1 MKVGDLTAALD
12 TIAPLSLAEP
22 WDNVGLLAGDPER
35 DIEGPTLV
43 TIDLTPSVLA
53 EALSIEA
60 GAIVAYHPALFSP
73 IKRITPETSRGR
85 TIMRCLEAGISIHS
99 PHTAIDAVEGGVADW
114 LADGLGT
121 GGDRRALIPATV
133 KAPGQTH
140 KFVTFV
146 PRDAV
151 ERIRMAL
158 ASAGAGNIGEY
169 ELCSFESD
177 GFGTFQGN
185 EKSNPAVGKRGRL
198 ERVNEVRLEMVCA
211 GRAVPLLVETLRA
224 FHPYEEPAY
233 DVYEL
238 AGKADRSVGAGRR
251 ITLDQARTAEDIA
264 ASVRDYLAVNSVRLA
279 EAPANAGANE
289 KISRVGVC
297 PGSGAE
303 LVDAAIAEGCQ
314 LFVTGEMKH
323 HDLLSTLS
331 RGCSVILAGHTNT
344 ERGFMPRLA
353 ELLNQTLPGID
364 ARVSKAD
371 RLVWRPI

>member
-1 MKVGDLTAALD
+1 MNVGDLAATLES
-12 TIAPLSLAEP
+12 IAPLSLAEA
-22 WDNVGLLAGDPER
+22 WDNVGLLVGDPER
-35 DIEGPTLV
+35 ALEGPALL

-60 GAIVAYHPALFSP
+60 GAIVAYHPPLFSP
-73 IKRITPETSRGR
+73 IKRITPDTSRGR
-85 TIMRCLEAGISIHS
+85 TILRCLEAGIAIHS
-99 PHTAIDAVEGGVADW
+99 PHTALDAVQGGVTDW
-114 LADGLGT
+114 LADSLGT
-121 GGDRRALIPATV
+121 SGDRRALVPATI

-146 PRDAV
+146 PRNDV
-151 ERIRMAL
+151 DRLRMAL
-158 ASAGAGNIGEY
+158 SSAGAGRIGEY
-169 ELCSFESD
+169 DLCSFESE
-177 GFGTFQGN
+177 GHGTFQGSEN
-185 EKSNPAVGKRGRL
+185 SNPAVGQRGRF
-198 ERVNEVRLEMVCA
+198 ERVPEVRLEMVCA

-238 AGKADRSVGAGRR
+238 AGRADRSVGAGRR

-264 ASVRDYLAVNSVRLA
+264 ASVRDYLGVASVRLA
-279 EAPANAGANE
+279 EAPANAGANK

-314 LFVTGEMKH
+314 LFITGEMKH

-344 ERGFMPRLA
+344 ERGYLPRLA
-353 ELLNQTLPGID
+353 NALNERLPGVD

-371 RLVWRPI
+371 KLVWRPV

>member
-169 ELCSFESD
+169 ELCSFESE

-185 EKSNPAVGKRGRL
+185 ENSNPAVGKRGRL
-198 ERVNEVRLEMVCA
+198 ERVGEIRLEMVCA

-264 ASVRDYLAVNSVRLA
+264 ASVRDYLAVSSVRLA

>member
-185 EKSNPAVGKRGRL
+185 ENSNPAVGKRGRL
-198 ERVNEVRLEMVCA
+198 ERVGEIRLEMVCA

-264 ASVRDYLAVNSVRLA
+264 ASVRDYLAVSSVRLA